1 MRPWSDSATSTRKSL
16 RHRGIC
22 SNDDRGPR
30 RDAAVR
36 RARRALARLVHRR
49 AGRDRRAP
57 RSERRGEDDG
67 EPDHRR
73 HPRAKRRRRARG
85 RHLGP
90 RGRERRPCAL
100 RVRDRPAVALRA
112 HAPPPVPRLLRA
124 ALRGLGSGHSR
135 ARAGEGP
142 RTRRRPR
149 HAARR
154 LLARDATEGRDRPR
168 ARPRPAGA
176 PPRRARDRPRPRDG
190 EDPALVHRVAARAP
204 SRDPVDDAR
213 PRRGGA
219 DGRSRRRALP
229 RTRRPRGRD
238 ERDPRRRAASL
249 HRDVRRRWGH
259 GAVRAGQGGRAR
271 RARRRERWAA
281 RVAIRD
287 RRSADDEY
295 SGPPIFARRGH
306 PCRHARGRGAVA
318 RGGVHGDPRGRAHVK
333 WWLIAWREIRWEVF
347 LDRAS
352 LLRMSIFIVIPMLFI
367 FSNRRI
373 PLGTGGDLTLVAL
386 AAQSVFFPAL
396 SGVALIAA
404 TFTAE
409 KENGTLVPLL
419 AAPIRDF
426 DIVLGKLVGM
436 VLPVMAAC
444 AVTLT
449 AGYALAGYRYG
460 YERVAR
466 VLTPELLYAVLVLS
480 FLYLVTTGSVTMIV
494 AARVRSSRAA
504 QQIAGLVIALSAAVF
519 AGLGLVAS
527 QVGEGWPLLGLGVAL
542 VLFDLVALEV
552 ARR

>member
-85 RHLGP
+85 RHCGP
-90 RGRERRPCAL
+90 GGRERRPCAVG
-100 RVRDRPAVALRA
+100 VRDRPAVALRA

-124 ALRGLGSGHSR
+124 ALRGVGSGRSR

-168 ARPRPAGA
+168 ARPHPAGA

-213 PRRGGA
+213 PRRGAA
-219 DGRSRRRALP
+219 DRRSRRRALP

-238 ERDPRRRAASL
+238 ERDSRRRAASL
-249 HRDVRRRWGH
+249 HRDVRRRCGH

-271 RARRRERWAA
+271 RARRRRRWAG
-281 RVAIRD
+281 RVA
-287 RRSADDEY
+287 S
-295 SGPPIFARRGH
+295 
-306 PCRHARGRGAVA
+306 C
-318 RGGVHGDPRGRAHVK
+318 
-333 WWLIAWREIRWEVF
+333 
-347 LDRAS
+347 
-352 LLRMSIFIVIPMLFI
+352 
-367 FSNRRI
+367 
-373 PLGTGGDLTLVAL
+373 DLTLVAL

-436 VLPVMAAC
+436 VVPVMLTC
-444 AVTLT
+444 AVTL
-449 AGYALAGYRYG
+449 AAAYVLASFRYG
-460 YERVAR
+460 APRVASA
-466 VLTPELLYAVLVLS
+466 LGPEVLYAILVLA
-480 FLYLVTTGSVTMIV
+480 FLYLITTGSITMIV

-504 QQIAGLVIALSAAVF
+504 QQVAGLVIALSVF
-519 AGLGLVAS
+519 VLGGLGFVAS
-527 QVGEGWPLLGLGVAL
+527 QVAEGGPLVAVGALL
-542 VLFDLVALEV
+542 VLFDLVALEI
-552 ARR
+552 ARRVWQRGEVIARI